1 MWMRGAVPLS
11 YDVIDKTLVVNSVEA
26 TSIQTIFPE
35 YLALG
40 LVRQLSAR
48 LDELGFDSKQR
59 TNRHGRVSGGTFFS
73 RGALYNILRTPIYIG
88 KLWQKEKLH
97 EGMHKAIIDD
107 ATWKRVQTQLADL
120 GGKKIGSTTNKTCS
134 GRHSIRRKRS
144 GNANNLRQ
152 QVNPHRWAKSEEAIL
167 LLYASSV
174 WLRR

>member
-1 MWMRGAVPLS
+1 MRGAVPLS

-48 LDELGFDSKQR
+48 LDELGFVSKQR
-59 TNRHGRVSGGTFFS
+59 TNRYGRVRGGTFFS

-107 ATWKRVQTQLADL
+107 ATWKRVQSNYIM
-120 GGKKIGSTTNKTCS
+120 GC
-134 GRHSIRRKRS
+134 
-144 GNANNLRQ
+144 
-152 QVNPHRWAKSEEAIL
+152 
-167 LLYASSV
+167 
-174 WLRR
+174 